1 MIANI
6 LLMLIFFWSIH
17 PQGTTAQQSNPA
29 GMPGLPAI
37 NFDDFGSGIKEQI
50 KKAYED
56 ARMNP
61 SDALIVG
68 RLAMILHA
76 YQDYGLAATLYER
89 ASLLHPDEFKWTY
102 LLAICQASV
111 GKNTEAI
118 ASLRAALKKNP
129 DYLHARLK
137 LADVLLA
144 VNQLVES
151 RRFYEEVI
159 AQLPAAPQA
168 YYGLGRIK
176 SRLGDPRGAIES
188 LKKACQLAPTWGA
201 AHYALA
207 LAYRDSSAGEGNS
220 AKVAEH
226 LKIYQQHM
234 LVRPVLVD
242 QMLDAVAGLN
252 QNSFD
257 SLNRGVV
264 HESAGRL
271 DESIA
276 EHERAIEINPQLIQ
290 AHINLI
296 QLYARTAQTAKAE
309 ESYRA
314 VIAINPNLAEAHYN
328 IGVMYLGQKRVT
340 EASQA
345 FQRAIDSNPQFAEA
359 HLNYGL
365 LLEYEKRYDDA
376 LSHYRQAV
384 DNRPNLREA
393 HFQLA
398 RMLIYKGQMPEAI
411 EHLIL
416 TLAPEDDQTPR
427 FTYALAAAYA
437 RAGDRVNG
445 LKYARIARDKA
456 VAFKQ
461 TELLAQIERDLKI
474 LELDK

>member
-17 PQGTTAQQSNPA
+17 PQGTTARQSNPA
-29 GMPGLPAI
+29 GMPGLPVI
-37 NFDDFGSGIKEQI
+37 NFDDFGPGIKEQI
-50 KKAYED
+50 RKAYDD

-61 SDALIVG
+61 NDALIVG

-76 YQDYGLAATLYER
+76 YQDYGLAASLYER

-102 LLAICQASV
+102 LQATCQASV

-118 ASLRAALKKNP
+118 ASLRAAIKKNP
-129 DYLHARLK
+129 DYLPARLK
-137 LADVLLA
+137 LADALLA
-144 VNQLVES
+144 MNQLEDS
-151 RRFYEEVI
+151 GRFYAEVI
-159 AQLPAAPQA
+159 ARQPAAPQA

-176 SRLGDPRGAIES
+176 SKLGDHDGAIES

-207 LAYRDSSAGEGNS
+207 LAYRNSSAGEGNS
-220 AKVAEH
+220 VKVAGH
-226 LKIYQQHM
+226 LKIYQRHM
-234 LVRPVLVD
+234 LVRPLLVD

-252 QNSFD
+252 LSASD

-264 HESAGRL
+264 HEAAGRL

-276 EHERAIEINPQLIQ
+276 EHERAMAINPQLIQ

-296 QLYARTAQTAKAE
+296 QLYARTSQTAKAE
-309 ESYRA
+309 ERYRS
-314 VIAINPNLAEAHYN
+314 VIAFNPNLAEAHYN
-328 IGVMYLGQKRVT
+328 IGVMYLGQKRIAD
-340 EASQA
+340 ASQA

-365 LLEYEKRYDDA
+365 LLEQEKSYDEA

-384 DNRPNLREA
+384 EHGPNLREA

-398 RMLIYKGQMPEAI
+398 RMLIFKGVMPEAI
-411 EHLIL
+411 EHLKL
-416 TLAPEDDQTPR
+416 TLTPEDDQTPR
-427 FTYALAAAYA
+427 YTYALAAAYA

-456 VAFKQ
+456 ATFKQ

-474 LELDK
+474 LEPDK